1 MRYYTEFANKPSPP
15 FEDLLKLAEAADPAA
30 KQAIDRM
37 CAALGRGMHM
47 IASALAPSEIV
58 VVGDITTLWHI
69 AGPSIGTEMRRNPL
83 VRVPRL
89 RPAQDGNKARLRS
102 AVALVMH
109 ENLL

>member
-1 MRYYTEFANKPSPP
+1 MRYYSEFANKLSPP
-15 FEDLLKLAEAADPAA
+15 FEELLKLAEAGDSAGR
-30 KQAIDRM
+30 KAIDRM

-69 AGPSIGTEMRRNPL
+69 AGPLIEIEMLSLPMAT
-83 VRVPRL
+83 VPRL
-89 RPAQDGNKARLRS
+89 RPAQEGNRARLRS

-109 ENLL
+109 ETLL